1 MQTIIGDP
9 FDPDEEVHEAGER
22 WIGRTTLFN
31 LWIAA
36 VLINSLYSFW
46 WDVTNDWGL
55 SLLTPSGWSASPAVS
70 YAFIHPPAGSTHHY
84 HHHHHHHH
92 PSSSNSNSNAR
103 LASRN
108 SSLSGGPSHH
118 RVRSLAVQAPPQQQ
132 PEDESPQHLSTLY
145 PPPPS
150 RPHSPMPIPKP
161 IPAAVPS
168 ARITPR
174 GPGHGH
180 TRAFS
185 TATSPNLSFPF
196 LRPILLLPDPSIYY
210 LCILLDL
217 ILRLTWSLKLSSHLH
232 SAQEV
237 EAGVFLVELLEVVR
251 RWIWVYL
258 RIEWEAVRKGAG
270 SEVVAGDEA
279 PIVATVAGSSNG
291 SGAVSWSEKGDSEA
305 RLRAQEEYEL
315 AALRNSSSGGNS
327 KEGGG
332 GGNGWPTPD
341 LIQVA
346 PIVDIP
352 SRV

>member
-1 MQTIIGDP
+1 M
-9 FDPDEEVHEAGER
+9 
-22 WIGRTTLFN
+22 
-31 LWIAA
+31 
-36 VLINSLYSFW
+36 
-46 WDVTNDWGL
+46 
-55 SLLTPSGWSASPAVS
+55 
-70 YAFIHPPAGSTHHY
+70 
-84 HHHHHHHH
+84 
-92 PSSSNSNSNAR
+92 
-103 LASRN
+103 
-108 SSLSGGPSHH
+108 
-118 RVRSLAVQAPPQQQ
+118 
-132 PEDESPQHLSTLY
+132 
-145 PPPPS
+145 
-150 RPHSPMPIPKP
+150 
-161 IPAAVPS
+161 PAAVPS
-168 ARITPR
+168 ARIGPR